1 MHQRALQ
8 HIFFWGDGDGDG
20 ILGPGDMAKLQ
31 LQIANLAPSFM
42 NVIPQV
48 FDTLDLDNDG
58 YVSTQ
63 EFSQHRETRM
73 AARAAQGR
81 LLRNAGQAPRF
92 ERWDANGDG
101 LLSPAE
107 LTSGQQ
113 ARSAGQGGGGRP
125 CWRYR

>member
-1 MHQRALQ
+1 MYKR
-8 HIFFWGDGDGDG
+8 
-20 ILGPGDMAKLQ
+20 ILISAFSVLAVATTLSAGAQPFGGPRG
-31 LQIANLAPSFM
+31 PVSFGA
-42 NVIPQV
+42 
-48 FDTLDLDNDG
+48 LDLDNDG

-73 AARAAQGR
+73 APRAAQGR

-113 ARSAGQGGGGRP
+113 ARFAGRGGGGRP

>member
-1 MHQRALQ
+1 MYKR
-8 HIFFWGDGDGDG
+8 
-20 ILGPGDMAKLQ
+20 ILITAFSVLAVATTLSAGAQPFGGPRGPVPFGA
-31 LQIANLAPSFM
+31 
-42 NVIPQV
+42 
-48 FDTLDLDNDG
+48 LDLDNDG

-63 EFSQHRETRM
+63 EFSRHRETRM

-113 ARSAGQGGGGRP
+113 ARFVGRGGGGRP